1 MKNTLILATL
11 LLASSLAAAEGSTA
25 PQVLD
30 GLTFTGTIKPEA
42 DAKAKGEP
50 ITLICQ
56 DDAIEATWLSEHGG
70 KDVTVEPGG
79 FSDKH
84 VAFHAATIS
93 QSTNKAE
100 MEVTV
105 DDLKKLKAKLTLI
118 TKDGSTVWLIEAK
131 RKK

>member
-1 MKNTLILATL
+1 MKTTLVLPALVFAFTL
-11 LLASSLAAAEGSTA
+11 LAAEGSTS

-30 GLTFTGTIKPEA
+30 GLTFIGTIKPEG
-42 DAKAKGEP
+42 DPKAKGEA

-56 DDAIEATWLSEHGG
+56 DDSIEATWLSEHGV

-84 VAFHAATIS
+84 VAFHAATVS